1 MTTLSVSERFADSVG
16 PIVVKEVRQGL
27 RARVFAIF
35 FGTLLVVSLA
45 MALIAL
51 ADAQDRAGASIGRE
65 FFGAYLT
72 ALGGIC
78 FFVIP
83 FVAFR
88 SMARELEEETWVL
101 LTLTGLGA
109 KSITRGKWT
118 SAMSQA
124 LLFASALA
132 PFVLFTYFLNGIDLV
147 QIVSALALSAAWSA
161 LLTAIGIA
169 IATQPR
175 SKLGRTLATFVVLIV
190 LGGATAIGVGVAWAL
205 ARNGHRISSNVGDR
219 NAVLG
224 GVLFTSLLTWVV
236 LEGAAAG
243 LALASE
249 AASKGPRVA
258 LFIVSSLALAF
269 GFVVFASTGGKPAD
283 AMAGQIITCFFLTAC
298 GAFCISE
305 ADGWPPRAGASSFF
319 SRPGALRSFLLII
332 GLLIASTLMWGFLQ
346 ASAHGSGSMSEK
358 YARGLFGALVYPAM
372 YLSFGVL
379 FGRLTPLRR
388 FGEPVAT
395 RVGFVLAVALGVGL
409 SLLAGLLVDGRPSS
423 KVMNALNP
431 VVGLVNLI
439 DRSGSD
445 MDMALLL
452 ASAVTLLVGFIATLT
467 LSARD
472 RERR

>member
-51 ADAQDRAGASIGRE
+51 ADAQDRVGASIGRE

-109 KSITRGKWT
+109 SSITRGKWT

-147 QIVSALALSAAWSA
+147 QIVAALSLSAAWSA
-161 LLTAIGIA
+161 LLTAVGIA

-175 SKLGRTLATFVVLIV
+175 TKLGRTLATFVVLIV
-190 LGGATAIGVGVAWAL
+190 LGGATAIGVGVAWEL
-205 ARNGHRISSNVGDR
+205 ARHGHRISSNEAER

-224 GVLFTSLLTWVV
+224 GVLFASLLTWMV

-243 LALASE
+243 LALSSE

-258 LFIVSSLALAF
+258 LTVVTLIALAF
-269 GFVVFASTGGKPAD
+269 GFTIFTATNGKSAD
-283 AMAGQIITCFFLTAC
+283 AMAGQLFTAFFLTVC
-298 GAFCISE
+298 GVFCISE
-305 ADGWPPRAGASSFF
+305 SDGWPPRGGSQSFF
-319 SRPGALRSFLLII
+319 ARPGAMRSFLLIV
-332 GLLIASTLMWGFLQ
+332 GLLATSTLMWGVLQ
-346 ASAHGSGSMSEK
+346 SASPSSSEK
-358 YARGLFGALVYPAM
+358 YTRALFGAAVYPVL

-379 FGRLTPLRR
+379 LGRLTPLRR
-388 FGEPVAT
+388 LGEPVAS
-395 RVGFVLAVALGVGL
+395 RVGFAVSVVLGVGL
-409 SLLAGLLVDGRPSS
+409 SMMAGLLVDGRPTS
-423 KVMNALNP
+423 KLMNALNP
-431 VVGLVNLI
+431 LVGLVNFL

-445 MDMALLL
+445 MNVALIFASAMALMM
-452 ASAVTLLVGFIATLT
+452 AFIATLT

-472 RERR
+472 EERR